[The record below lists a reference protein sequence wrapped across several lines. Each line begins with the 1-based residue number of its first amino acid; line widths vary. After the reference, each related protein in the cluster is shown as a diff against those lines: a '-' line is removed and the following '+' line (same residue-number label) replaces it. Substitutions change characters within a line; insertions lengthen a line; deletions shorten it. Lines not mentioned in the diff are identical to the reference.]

1 MRTVSEK
8 ESRSRFPLSMFWV
21 VLSVL
26 LITAGVQ
33 MAILV
38 GMAQAGWSPIVQT
51 QVMVFTGSQPR
62 LSSLCLSGQE

>member
-38 GMAQAGWSPIVQT
+38 GMVKNKGRI
-51 QVMVFTGSQPR
+51 
-62 LSSLCLSGQE
+62 